1 MKDKQTNHYF
11 EYDSQKDKLPSN
23 ITIIIIG
30 VSIIA
35 ALYLGFF
42 VVV

>member
-1 MKDKQTNHYF
+1 MEDKQTHHDF
-11 EYDSQKDKLPSN
+11 EYDSLKDKLPSN
-23 ITIIIIG
+23 ITIVIIG
-30 VSIIA
+30 VSILA

>member
-1 MKDKQTNHYF
+1 MEKKKSNNNF
-11 EYDSQKDKLPSN
+11 EYNRETDKLSTN

-30 VSIIA
+30 VAILA
-35 ALYLGFF
+35 AIYLGFF